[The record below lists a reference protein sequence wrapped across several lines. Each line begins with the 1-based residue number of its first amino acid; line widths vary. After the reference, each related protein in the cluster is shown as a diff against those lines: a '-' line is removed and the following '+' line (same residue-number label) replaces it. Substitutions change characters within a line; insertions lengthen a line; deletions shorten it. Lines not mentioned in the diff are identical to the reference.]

1 MISVALQFL
10 PESDQAP
17 KIIASGEGLLGK
29 KIFEI
34 AKINKIPIVK
44 DDQLA
49 KMLVKEPIGTEIP
62 ENLYKAVAAIFSYI
76 YKIENELKN

>member
-17 KIIASGEGLLGK
+17 KIIASGEGFLGK

-49 KMLVKEPIGTEIP
+49 KMLYNEPIGTEIP